1 MDKRRPLQNK
11 FSQPKS
17 STQNTTSEGQFN
29 KKRIKT
35 IVMENLDSMSN
46 DHNEKNSIA
55 ERNSDILMVQK
66 KQNFVGMPSM
76 L

>member
-11 FSQPKS
+11 SSQPKS
-17 STQNTTSEGQFN
+17 SSQNTTREGRPNQ
-29 KKRIKT
+29 KRIKT
-35 IVMENLDSMSN
+35 IVMENLDSVTN

-66 KQNFVGMPSM
+66 KQNFVGMPSVH
-76 L
+76 

>member
-11 FSQPKS
+11 SSQPKS
-17 STQNTTSEGQFN
+17 STQNTTSEGQPN

-66 KQNFVGMPSM
+66 KQNFVGMPSVH
-76 L
+76 